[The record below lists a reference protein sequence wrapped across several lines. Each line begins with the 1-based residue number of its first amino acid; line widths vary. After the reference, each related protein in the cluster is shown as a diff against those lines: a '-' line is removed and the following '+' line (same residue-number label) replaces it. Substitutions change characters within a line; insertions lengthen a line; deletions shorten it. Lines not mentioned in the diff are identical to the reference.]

1 MDSLLFAWSSVSSSP
16 AAYAAGLL
24 MLCYKPLCLNH
35 ASTPGFGL
43 VIEDRRGVQWGIVIA
58 STIILY
64 YNCAPLFFTATV
76 VDFFQ
81 IAYKKHCRR

>member
-24 MLCYKPLCLNH
+24 LLYYKPLCLNH

-43 VIEDRRGVQWGIVIA
+43 VIEDRRGLQ
-58 STIILY
+58 
-64 YNCAPLFFTATV
+64 
-76 VDFFQ
+76 
-81 IAYKKHCRR
+81 

>member
-24 MLCYKPLCLNH
+24 LLYYKPLCLNH

-43 VIEDRRGVQWGIVIA
+43 VIEDRRGPQG
-58 STIILY
+58 S
-64 YNCAPLFFTATV
+64 V
-76 VDFFQ
+76 VR
-81 IAYKKHCRR
+81 AN